1 MLSFFISERT
11 AEIGIRMSLG
21 AAPRR
26 VLAMVLLDGAVLLG
40 MGVALGLLGSFA
52 VAGLLE
58 GLLFGVA
65 PGDPVTTVLAITVMA
80 VVGLGAAAVP
90 ALRAARIDPL
100 VAIRTE

>member
-1 MLSFFISERT
+1 
-11 AEIGIRMSLG
+11 MSLG